1 MSMKKFGKDIETH
14 IMTGISYMIPLV
26 IAGAVLMAISRVGAS
41 FYGISDIW
49 DTKWA
54 TNANWFLQFLHTDDG
69 WGGLALGMMFPVIS
83 AFIAYS
89 VADKGGIAPG
99 LVGGVLVA
107 NMNAG
112 FLGALASGLIA
123 GYTVK
128 FLLTHIHLPEAAKS
142 VLPVFLVPVLGS
154 LVTLILIQYVIGVP
168 FAGINTG
175 LASWLKSL
183 TGTNKVLLAAIVG
196 AMVGF
201 DLGGPVNKAAV
212 TTAMALLTSGVYDP
226 NTAAQIA
233 IIIPPLGLGLA
244 TLIDKR
250 KFSPEL
256 HEAGQASLVMGLI
269 GVSEGAIP
277 FAVESPLKVI
287 PANMI
292 GSAAGAALGVG
303 LGAVNRAPIS
313 GFYGWFAVEK
323 WWFYI
328 LGIAVGTL
336 IVTAITLATRK
347 AFEAESE
354 KLSYT
359 ADAENDGSY
368 FDEDQWEN

>member
-54 TNANWFLQFLHTDDG
+54 TNANWFIQFLHTDDG

-168 FAGINTG
+168 FAGINAG

-347 AFEAESE
+347 PFEAESE

>member
-54 TNANWFLQFLHTDDG
+54 TNANWFIQFLHTDDG

-347 AFEAESE
+347 TFEAESE